1 MVDELLLSVGSGG
14 IKRIVVARIRAGV
27 DLLDAIDEVIRR
39 EGIDKGILLGA
50 VGGLR
55 RAVFRGLRRLP
66 EQFPVT
72 DEDRL
77 YLEIEQPLEILSLS
91 GHISPREDGTPNIHG
106 HFSAVTVEGDSI
118 ATLGGHLTRGTVTAL
133 KVAVVI
139 AVLEGIVMKSNYGS
153 ESRSEEL
160 TVE

>member
-106 HFSAVTVEGDSI
+106 HFSAATVEGDSI